1 MYQVGRVTE
10 GSRHNTN
17 THGEAGDQIHPNA
30 LMAGGLGDIGSGIA
44 PNNGGPRSSV
54 GVMGPHTSSGGS
66 ALKFTSG
73 MDANAAY
80 AAALGAQNAGD

>member
-17 THGEAGDQIHPNA
+17 THGETGDQIHPNA
-30 LMAGGLGDIGSGIA
+30 LMGEEIGSGIA
-44 PNNGGPRSSV
+44 PNTGAGRANS
-54 GVMGPHTSSGGS
+54 GVMGPYTSSGGS

-80 AAALGAQNAGD
+80 AAALGV